1 MQTTLVITL
10 IADDR
15 PGLVEHLSR
24 IASEHGANWLESSF
38 AQLAGK
44 FAGVLKL
51 EVPQDSLHALEAALR
66 AQPGFRL
73 ALEVATA
80 STTPAPAR
88 RFSLSL
94 IGHDRIGIVREVTQ
108 VLASHALNIERFE
121 SHVASAAMSSEP
133 MFHAEIALNATESL
147 DAARLQ
153 ADLERLS
160 ADLMVDIE
168 LDADAA

>member
-44 FAGVLKL
+44 FAGILKL
-51 EVPQDSLHALEAALR
+51 EVPQDSLTALETALK
-66 AQPGFRL
+66 AQPGFRIV
-73 ALEVATA
+73 LEVAA
-80 STTPAPAR
+80 ATTPATAR
-88 RFSLSL
+88 RFQLAL

-121 SHVASAAMSSEP
+121 SRVASAAMSSEP
-133 MFHAEIALNATESL
+133 MFHAEITLNAPESL
-147 DAARLQ
+147 DVARLQ
-153 ADLERLS
+153 SDLERLS

-168 LDADAA
+168 LDAEPT